1 MEFNIHHIAISV
13 SNIQKAIEFYSLF
26 GFKEVASY
34 KDENLEIKHLY
45 LNGFILEVFSF
56 KDYKK
61 REILNLWEDLK
72 ILGVK
77 HFALKVNDIEKARDF
92 FIEKGIIS
100 EDTKINK
107 GRTGILYF
115 FIKDPDG
122 NFVEIIQDDRSF

>member
-1 MEFNIHHIAISV
+1 MEFNIHHVAISV
-13 SNIQKAIEFYSLF
+13 SDIQKAIEFYLLF

-56 KDYKK
+56 KDYKE
-61 REILNLWEDLK
+61 REIFNLWDDLK

-77 HFALKVNDIEKARDF
+77 HFALKVDDIEKARDF

-100 EDTKINK
+100 EDTKISK

-115 FIKDPDG
+115 FVKDPDG
-122 NFVEIIQDDRSF
+122 NFVEIVQDDRSF

>member
-1 MEFNIHHIAISV
+1 MDFNIHHIAISV

-34 KDENLEIKHLY
+34 QDENIEIKHLY
-45 LNGFILEVFSF
+45 LNGFILEVFFF

-77 HFALKVNDIEKARDF
+77 HFALKVDDIEKARDF

-115 FIKDPDG
+115 FVKDPEG
-122 NFVEIIQDDRSF
+122 NFVEIVQDNRGF